1 MGDILIKYF
10 LLTSYFVFIR
20 AIIISSD
27 KAIKIDTQNKI
38 AINCLNPSNEILLK
52 HLSNAYK
59 RSLLSNENS
68 ESVYKSNA
76 MSNEALNNETIL
88 ATHGDKRC
96 SRTEQTKWDGN
107 NDAISLC
114 PHHFVE
120 VSRTDRYPFKRLK
133 AVCNCEGCL
142 QLDESTMK
150 CMPIF
155 MNTPALQRG
164 RCKSDGIYEWT
175 ETIEKVPISCT
186 CSRVKRAI

>member
-1 MGDILIKYF
+1 MGDIQIKY
-10 LLTSYFVFIR
+10 LLMISLFVFISTKQI
-20 AIIISSD
+20 ASSIPVIS
-27 KAIKIDTQNKI
+27 
-38 AINCLNPSNEILLK
+38 CLNPSNEILLK

-76 MSNEALNNETIL
+76 ISNKALNETIL
-88 ATHGDKRC
+88 TTHGDTRC

-120 VSRTDRYPFKRLK
+120 VNRTDRYPFKRLK

-150 CMPIF
+150 CLPIF

-186 CSRVKRAI
+186 CSRVQTKA